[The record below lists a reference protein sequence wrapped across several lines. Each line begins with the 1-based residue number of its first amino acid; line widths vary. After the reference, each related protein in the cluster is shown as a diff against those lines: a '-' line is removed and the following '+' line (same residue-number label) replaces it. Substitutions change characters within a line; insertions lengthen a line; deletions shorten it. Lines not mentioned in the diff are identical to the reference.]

1 LTQIPCTVWLV
12 NALEL
17 LGTIQ
22 AHDLDLDKLRLDETS
37 IPSDLKS
44 ARDDKTRL
52 EEQLSKLRQEHLA
65 VRRKLSEAELELAS
79 LGQQL
84 KRAEHDQQHSASAK
98 EQGQYASRVVSLRDE
113 INDLTDDS
121 LPLTEKLDDLN
132 KRIEDIGIELDEL
145 EPRLAH
151 LESLDDERIVELKK
165 QYASKQAERDNLA
178 KGIDEK
184 VLRDYDSVRKA
195 KKGIGFVQVVAGKCG
210 GCKVQLTPNL
220 MQRIKAGQFPV
231 KCQSCGR
238 ILAPAV

>member
-1 LTQIPCTVWLV
+1 MYSVGV

-22 AHDLDLDKLRLDETS
+22 AMDLDLDKLRLDETS
-37 IPSDLKS
+37 IPIELKA
-44 ARDDKTRL
+44 ARDEKIRL
-52 EEQLSKLRQEHLA
+52 EEQLAKLRQEHSA

-113 INDLTDDS
+113 INDLTDDT

-132 KRIEDIGIELDEL
+132 KKLEDIGIELDEL
-145 EPRLAH
+145 EPKLAH
-151 LESLDDERIVELKK
+151 FESLDDERIQELKK
-165 QYASKQAERDNLA
+165 QYTTQQQKRDDLA
-178 KGIDEK
+178 KGVDEK
-184 VLRDYDSVRKA
+184 ILRDYDQVRKA
-195 KKGIGFVQVVAGKCG
+195 KKGIGFVQVVANKCG
-210 GCKVQLTPNL
+210 GCKVQLTPNVL
-220 MQRIKAGQFPV
+220 QRVRAGQFPV

-238 ILAPAV
+238 ILAPAG